1 MSKTGRP
8 NHRRRT
14 REGRRFSSE
23 QHIVVDSVQRPTPD
37 LRKLARAVVTIAME
51 ETARTADAEKVV
63 DSDTTD
69 GGQS

>member
-14 REGRRFSSE
+14 REGRRFSSD

-37 LRKLARAVVTIAME
+37 LRKLARAVITIALE
-51 ETARTADAEKVV
+51 ESARTATNELPVDPHAAE
-63 DSDTTD
+63 
-69 GGQS
+69 GGPS